1 MKSRSSITPPP
12 QRLPPLT
19 THRSL
24 HRALKTPAPKG
35 DLSPFLRAEGP
46 YVTFEMLKKQEEK
59 EGKRRW
65 ITRRG
70 FSTAVKCEPRF
81 IPNYVQATAGENPST
96 HQFRRCNKV
105 RWLAGDFKPA
115 RYSSLH
121 RAHQSIIAIKA
132 DFSFR

>member
-1 MKSRSSITPPP
+1 M
-12 QRLPPLT
+12 
-19 THRSL
+19 
-24 HRALKTPAPKG
+24 
-35 DLSPFLRAEGP
+35 
-46 YVTFEMLKKQEEK
+46 TFDMLKKQDEK

-65 ITRRG
+65 VTRRG

-96 HQFRRCNKV
+96 HQFRQFNKS

-115 RYSSLH
+115 KYNSKHDATHSF
-121 RAHQSIIAIKA
+121 IA